1 MTIMDYSEGRNRFI
15 ESWGKL
21 AIEWGANRT
30 MGQVHALLLIT
41 PTHICADEVMN
52 ELKISR
58 GNANTTIRKLI
69 DWGIVHKHLIPGE
82 RKEFF
87 TAEKDMWKLMK
98 AIINVR
104 KKKELDP
111 MIKVV
116 DELSAVQPLCE
127 LSEEFCR
134 TVKEIKVFSDK
145 ADSALEN
152 ISKSEMNWIM
162 SSMIRFLK

>member
-1 MTIMDYSEGRNRFI
+1 MTIMDYSEGRDRFI

-21 AIEWGANRT
+21 AIDWGANRT

-41 PTHICADEVMN
+41 PTPICADKIME

-58 GNANTTIRKLI
+58 GNANTTLRKLI
-69 DWGIVHKHLIPGE
+69 DWGIVHKNLIPGE

-87 TAEKDMWKLMK
+87 TAEKDMWKVMK
-98 AIINVR
+98 AIITVR

-111 MIKVV
+111 MIKVL
-116 DELSAVQPLCE
+116 DELSAVRPLCE
-127 LSEEFCR
+127 LSEEFCT

-152 ISKSEMNWIM
+152 ISNSEMNWLM
-162 SSMIRFLK
+162 NSMLRFLR